1 MFILMYVS
9 HFLIF
14 LLTLFNFPRFI
25 HPLSA
30 QIFLFPLPVFF
41 EGRESEPTKNNKDA
55 ASK

>member
-14 LLTLFNFPRFI
+14 LFTLFNFPRFI
-25 HPLSA
+25 HPPSA
-30 QIFLFPLPVFF
+30 QVLLIPQPVFF
-41 EGRESEPTKNNKDA
+41 EGRKSEPTKNNKDT